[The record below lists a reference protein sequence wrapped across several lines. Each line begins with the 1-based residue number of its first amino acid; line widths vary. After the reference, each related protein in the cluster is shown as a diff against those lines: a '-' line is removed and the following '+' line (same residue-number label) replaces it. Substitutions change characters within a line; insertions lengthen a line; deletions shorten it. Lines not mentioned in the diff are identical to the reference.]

1 MRGIEALIGDS
12 NRAEMMRDN
21 SKTAVSIEDLMVKMS
36 DIMNV
41 LTEMTLTKDEKYQEE
56 INKEVIQE
64 VIPEVEPET
73 MEPILAAEES
83 IEV

>member
-12 NRAEMMRDN
+12 KRSESMKDN
-21 SKTAVSIEDLMVKMS
+21 TKTAVSIEDLMVKMS

-41 LTEMTLTKDEKYQEE
+41 LTEMTMTKDEKYQEE
-56 INKEVIQE
+56 VIKEV
-64 VIPEVEPET
+64 VPEDEPET
-73 MEPILAAEES
+73 VDPIVEES

>member
-21 SKTAVSIEDLMVKMS
+21 SKTAVSIEDLMIKMS

-41 LTEMTLTKDEKYQEE
+41 LTEMTMNKDEKYQEE
-56 INKEVIQE
+56 VTKEM

-73 MEPILAAEES
+73 MEPILTAEES
-83 IEV
+83 KEV

>member
-12 NRAEMMRDN
+12 NRSEMMRDN

-41 LTEMTLTKDEKYQEE
+41 LTEMTMNKDEKYQEE
-56 INKEVIQE
+56 VTKEIV
-64 VIPEVEPET
+64 VPEVEPET
-73 MEPILAAEES
+73 IEPIIEAEES
-83 IEV
+83 KEV

>member
-12 NRAEMMRDN
+12 NRSEMMRDN

-41 LTEMTLTKDEKYQEE
+41 LTDMTMNKDERYQEE
-56 INKEVIQE
+56 VTQE
-64 VIPEVEPET
+64 IVPEEEPET
-73 MEPILAAEES
+73 IEPIVEES
-83 IEV
+83 KEV

>member
-41 LTEMTLTKDEKYQEE
+41 LTEMTMNKDEKYQEE
-56 INKEVIQE
+56 VTKEI
-64 VIPEVEPET
+64 VIPEVEPEAI
-73 MEPILAAEES
+73 EPIIGAEES
-83 IEV
+83 KEV

>member
-41 LTEMTLTKDEKYQEE
+41 LTDMTMNKDERYQEE
-56 INKEVIQE
+56 VTKEM

-73 MEPILAAEES
+73 IEPIIEAEES

>member
-56 INKEVIQE
+56 VNKEIV
-64 VIPEVEPET
+64 VPEVEPET
-73 MEPILAAEES
+73 IEPIIEAEES
-83 IEV
+83 VEV

>member
-41 LTEMTLTKDEKYQEE
+41 LTEMTMNKDDKYQEE
-56 INKEVIQE
+56 VTKEI

-73 MEPILAAEES
+73 IEPIIGAEES
-83 IEV
+83 KEV

>member
-41 LTEMTLTKDEKYQEE
+41 LTEMTMNKDDKHQEE
-56 INKEVIQE
+56 VTKEI

-73 MEPILAAEES
+73 IEPIIGAEES
-83 IEV
+83 KEV

>member
-36 DIMNV
+36 DIMDV
-41 LTEMTLTKDEKYQEE
+41 LTEMTMNKDEKYQEE
-56 INKEVIQE
+56 VTKEM
-64 VIPEVEPET
+64 VIPEVEPEAI
-73 MEPILAAEES
+73 EPIIAAEES
-83 IEV
+83 KEV

>member
-41 LTEMTLTKDEKYQEE
+41 LTEMTMNKDEKYQEE
-56 INKEVIQE
+56 VTKEM
-64 VIPEVEPET
+64 VIPEVEPESI
-73 MEPILAAEES
+73 EPIIGAEES
-83 IEV
+83 KEV